1 MDNEDLGK
9 LSNLEIAMIKK
20 LRSISGNDREVVE
33 RVMED
38 LENNT
43 LNKENS
49 LNLNEFTFDNF
60 VVGLGNRFAYRESI
74 AVVDNLLDSVN
85 TENTFIN
92 YNPLLIY
99 GEKAVGKTHLLNAI
113 RNKIKTINPK
123 LQIAFVDESSSIDEV
138 STNADILLADNVQLF
153 MNDEFFNI
161 YNSFIENNKQVVL
174 TADKTYSQFVDGLMV
189 DIKPLTIAEK
199 IANEIEKCEGISSY
213 DLFRKTKKANIVH
226 AKRIAIYM
234 MREITNSTYEVVG
247 DTFGLNYS
255 TVIFLYNELVKEM
268 ESDSE
273 LKKELRIWL
282 IISKA
287 RKTNSFNQNTLRFIF

>member
-1 MDNEDLGK
+1 MDNKEDNLDLGE

-20 LRSISGNDREVVE
+20 FRSISEDDKE
-33 RVMED
+33 RIMKD

-43 LNKENS
+43 LNKEDS
-49 LNLNEFTFDNF
+49 LNLNEFTFENF
-60 VVGLGNRFAYRESI
+60 VVGPSNRFAYRASI
-74 AVVDNLLDSVN
+74 EVVNNLLGSVN
-85 TENTFIN
+85 TENTFSN

-99 GEKAVGKTHLLNAI
+99 GEKGVGKTHLLNAI
-113 RNKIKTINPK
+113 RNAIKTNKPN
-123 LQIAFVDESSSIDEV
+123 LQIAFVDENNPISEV
-138 STNADILLADNVQLF
+138 STDADVLLGDDVQLY

-273 LKKELRIWL
+273 LKKRIENM
-282 IISKA
+282 IDNIKSKEN
-287 RKTNSFNQNTLRFIF
+287 KQL